1 MTESL
6 TVFKHRFESAL
17 LTYQSLAIKEA
28 FEDDIFFVLGKST
41 AWESEDIPPELDEVR
56 GIPDP
61 FLWVRVQQ
69 VKLALN
75 DTLGTI
81 SGAYRVTQD
90 LKGGQWSVFAPE
102 LYETTPFINEA
113 SHLYLTA
120 DVGSGVTSVPM
131 FRAVALVAH
140 PVLAEGVSP
149 TLMQYGPSSID
160 KEGLILWRSFHSP
173 IHINQTVRLEVIL

>member
-17 LTYQSLAIKEA
+17 LTYQSLATQEA
-28 FEDDIFFVLGKST
+28 FGDDIFFVLGKAS
-41 AWESEDIPPELDEVR
+41 AWESEDMPPELDEIR
-56 GIPDP
+56 GVPDP
-61 FLWVRVQQ
+61 FLWVRVGQI
-69 VKLALN
+69 KLALN
-75 DTLGTI
+75 DTLGTV

-90 LKGGQWSVFAPE
+90 LKGDQWSVFAPE

-120 DVGSGVTSVPM
+120 DLTPEMTSVST

-149 TLMQYGPSSID
+149 TLMQYEPLSID
-160 KEGLILWRSFHSP
+160 QEGLILWRSFHSP